1 MRFWDSSAV
10 VPLLVEE
17 ARSGACRALRRADRT
32 MVVWVLTRT
41 EVLSALHRLVREGH
55 LKKSDLAPA
64 VRRLDTLSSTW
75 TEIDAVEPTRERAER
90 ALGVHVLTAA
100 DAMQLGAALVAAR
113 DRPKRRV
120 FVTAD
125 ERLADAARA
134 EGFDA
139 VLPGDG
145 A

>member
-10 VPLLVEE
+10 LPLLVEE
-17 ARSGACRALRRADRT
+17 ARSKECRALRRADRT
-32 MVVWVLTRT
+32 MVVWMLTRT

-55 LKKSDLAPA
+55 LRKPDLGPA
-64 VRRLDTLSSTW
+64 TRRLDTLSSTW
-75 TEIDAVEPTRERAER
+75 TEVDALEPARERAER

-100 DAMQLGAALVAAR
+100 DALQLGAALVAAR

-120 FVTAD
+120 FITAD

-134 EGFDA
+134 EGFD
-139 VLPGDG
+139 VVVPET
-145 A
+145 

>member
-1 MRFWDSSAV
+1 
-10 VPLLVEE
+10 
-17 ARSGACRALRRADRT
+17 

-55 LKKSDLAPA
+55 LRKSDLALA
-64 VRRLDTLSSTW
+64 VRRLDTLSNTW
-75 TEIDAVEPTRERAER
+75 TEVDAVEPTRERAER

-134 EGFDA
+134 EGFDV
-139 VLPGDG
+139 VLPGE
-145 A
+145 